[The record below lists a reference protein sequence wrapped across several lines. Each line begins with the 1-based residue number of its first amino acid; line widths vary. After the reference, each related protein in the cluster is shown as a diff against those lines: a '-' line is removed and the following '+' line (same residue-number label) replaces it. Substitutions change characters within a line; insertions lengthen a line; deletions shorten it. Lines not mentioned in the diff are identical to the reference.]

1 MHGTGLSIKW
11 YFTIFG
17 IMTMTKGIYDH
28 GLTPSEIF
36 AQGQHILIKKVL
48 YFSKVYFFTF
58 YRIIYYSDN
67 KLILM
72 TKTQKDFK
80 KLIIMITFIN
90 ILFCRGEILY
100 DE

>member
-1 MHGTGLSIKW
+1 MHGTEISIKW

-28 GLTPSEIF
+28 GLTPIRDF
-36 AQGQHILIKKVL
+36 AQGQHFNQKVL
-48 YFSKVYFFTF
+48 YFSKIYFFTF
-58 YRIIYYSDN
+58 YRIIYYSDK

-72 TKTQKDFK
+72 TKTQKDLK